1 MKLTGTSQY
10 SKLLDYQS
18 QEKLYKEIV
27 KYYAEVDE
35 ARQSYVKDRWHNSI
49 TLIKYYWVILIH
61 RSC

>member
-1 MKLTGTSQY
+1 MKLTGSSKY

-35 ARQSYVKDRWHNSI
+35 ARQSYVKDR
-49 TLIKYYWVILIH
+49 
-61 RSC
+61 